1 MQELYM
7 LWFSNL
13 DGISLNTKFL
23 LLNYFSSAKNIF
35 MCEKN
40 DLINCNIL
48 SFKQIDTL
56 ISNRNLEKTNKLYST
71 LIENDVKFV
80 DIFNDS
86 YPCLLK
92 TIYTPPLVLYYRGTL
107 PKNDVPLVSIVGT
120 RRCTNYG
127 KLVTKN
133 LTKDLVSKNIG
144 IVSGLADGIDSVA
157 HREALSNNGYTI
169 AVLGTNILECYP
181 KSNVSLMTEIIKTG
195 AVISEYPPNTKTY
208 PKDFPKRNRIIVGLS
223 KAIVITEAPL
233 KSGAII
239 SANIALEEGREV
251 LAVPSSI
258 LEPKGFGTN
267 ELIKDGA
274 YPVTSYIDIL
284 NAINITESVS
294 DKKEIDK
301 SEVMPLNEEE
311 AFLYSFFTNVEIST
325 DELLYKSN
333 LDIVKLQILLTMLE
347 FKKVIK
353 KLPGQKYIKIN

>member
-13 DGISLNTKFL
+13 EGVSLSTKIL
-23 LLNYFSSAKNIF
+23 LLKYFSSAKNIF
-35 MCEKN
+35 MCEKK

-48 SFKQIDTL
+48 SFKQIDKLISDRNLDKTNTLYKTL
-56 ISNRNLEKTNKLYST
+56 IDNN
-71 LIENDVKFV
+71 VKFI
-80 DIFNDS
+80 DIFDDS
-86 YPCLLK
+86 YPILLK
-92 TIYTPPLVLYYRGTL
+92 KIYNPPLVLYYRGRL
-107 PKNDVPLVSIVGT
+107 PKNEETLVSIVGT

-127 KLVTKN
+127 KIVTKN
-133 LTKDLVSKNIG
+133 LTKDLVSRNIG

-157 HREALSNNGYTI
+157 HREALSNNGYTV

-181 KSNVSLMTEIIKTG
+181 KSNISLMEEIIKKG
-195 AVISEYPPNTKTY
+195 VIISEYPPNTKTY

-223 KAIVITEAPL
+223 KAVVITEAPI

-284 NAINITESVS
+284 NAINVTENDSN
-294 DKKEIDK
+294 KKEIDK
-301 SEVMPLNEEE
+301 SEIIPLNEEE
-311 AFLYSFFTNVEIST
+311 AFLFSFFNNDEIST

-333 LDIVKLQILLTMLE
+333 IGIVKLQILLTMLE
-347 FKKVIK
+347 YKHAIK